1 MIESNVYI
9 EMKWKWR
16 KEAESEEQRMSKS
29 VMHREAEDE
38 IIALF
43 YYLLLLNLF
52 ITHTQ
57 FIYVV
62 LEDTIRRIFFLLH
75 TISMLTESPFV
86 TRLLTAL

>member
-1 MIESNVYI
+1 
-9 EMKWKWR
+9 
-16 KEAESEEQRMSKS
+16 
-29 VMHREAEDE
+29 MHREAEDE

-43 YYLLLLNLF
+43 YYLLLLNIF

-75 TISMLTESPFV
+75 TI
-86 TRLLTAL
+86 